1 MRLVCIVGP
10 TASGKSALALGLA
23 ERLGGEIV
31 SADSRQIYRDL
42 DIGTAKPTAAE
53 RAHVPHHCLD
63 LVAPGEAFEAARFR
77 DAAHAAIADI
87 VRRGRV
93 ALVVGGTGLYVRAL
107 LGGLCPAPPRAPA
120 LRAAL
125 AHQPA
130 PALHRRL
137 RALDPA
143 AGARIAPGDRVRIVR
158 ALEVALVSGVPLSR
172 WQAEHRF
179 AEPAYDALLIGL
191 ARPTAE
197 LDARI
202 AARAR
207 AMLEAGFLDEV
218 RALRGRGLG
227 AAAPGL
233 SAAGSRELLP
243 CVEGR
248 TDLATAL
255 AAMVRASRQFAERHR
270 VQQEL
275 LARLTPWERV
285 QLSRHPDRPSALDYL
300 GVLCRDLVELHGDR
314 RFGEDGAIV
323 GGLARFRGHAVVV
336 VAQQRGRSTAERV
349 LRNFGMPRPE
359 GYRKAVRLFEL
370 AERFA
375 RPVITLIDT
384 QGAYPGIGAEERGQA
399 EAIAASLRTLA
410 GLRVPVVSAVIGEG
424 GSGGALALALA
435 DRVLMQEH
443 AWYSVISPEGCASI
457 LFRERTPET
466 VARSAALLRLTAAE
480 LAQFGV
486 VDEIVAEPGGGA
498 HRQPAR
504 AAVLLGRALE
514 RHLTALA
521 AVPPGELVARR
532 YARYRRIGSDLPAV

>member
-1 MRLVCIVGP
+1 MAARAAATQTYLDF
-10 TASGKSALALGLA
+10 
-23 ERLGGEIV
+23 ERLLEPLDAEIARLAGVSPGTPEGE
-31 SADSRQIYRDL
+31 RL
-42 DIGTAKPTAAE
+42 
-53 RAHVPHHCLD
+53 
-63 LVAPGEAFEAARFR
+63 
-77 DAAHAAIADI
+77 
-87 VRRGRV
+87 
-93 ALVVGGTGLYVRAL
+93 
-107 LGGLCPAPPRAPA
+107 
-120 LRAAL
+120 
-125 AHQPA
+125 
-130 PALHRRL
+130 RRL
-137 RALDPA
+137 RA
-143 AGARIAPGDRVRIVR
+143 
-158 ALEVALVSGVPLSR
+158 
-172 WQAEHRF
+172 
-179 AEPAYDALLIGL
+179 
-191 ARPTAE
+191 
-197 LDARI
+197 
-202 AARAR
+202 
-207 AMLEAGFLDEV
+207 
-218 RALRGRGLG
+218 
-227 AAAPGL
+227 
-233 SAAGSRELLP
+233 
-243 CVEGR
+243 
-248 TDLATAL
+248 
-255 AAMVRASRQFAERHR
+255 ERRR

-370 AERFA
+370 AERFV

-480 LAQFGV
+480 LAGFGV

-514 RHLTALA
+514 RHLAALRG
-521 AVPPGELVARR
+521 VPPGELVAGR